1 MSKCLSKVV
10 ESPSLWKIKVKVNNE
25 RVHMQKRLLLIN
37 LKELYQIFK
46 ENHPQMKCSFSKFA
60 MLRPKNCVLA
70 GASGTHSVCVCA
82 IHENVKLS
90 IEGSNLKN
98 LTANSPNPTKSY
110 HDCFRQM
117 LCIEPSMNCYFGKC
131 IECPTATKLI
141 NELEK
146 IFEENFIDE
155 ITYRQ

>member
-1 MSKCLSKVV
+1 MLSELASVV
-10 ESPSLWKIKVKVNNE
+10 EKKKIND
-25 RVHMQKRLLLIN
+25 LI
-37 LKELYQIFK
+37 LKNLYQIFK
-46 ENHPQMKCSFSKFA
+46 ENDPQMKCSFSKFA
-60 MLRPKNCVLA
+60 MLRLKNCVLV

-98 LTANSPNPTKSY
+98 LTANFTNPIKSY

-117 LCIEPSMNCYFGKC
+117 ICIEPSMNCYFGKC

-141 NELEK
+141 KELDK
-146 IFEENFIDE
+146 IF
-155 ITYRQ
+155 